1 MGILL
6 LEPAI
11 QFCKW
16 NQDAI
21 DRATILLGNPLYR
34 AEVIQRTVHNHTTR
48 QADTGCL
55 LEQVKPNTIQSNGIL
70 LVCD

>member
-55 LEQVKPNTIQSNGIL
+55 LEQVNPI
-70 LVCD
+70 